1 MTHYKGKKI
10 YRKING
16 NHVKVGI
23 KTYGGNFVMEKD
35 ARKGHR
41 KYKEDA
47 FGFNHD
53 VFQRL
58 DDQDIDKI
66 MVDYTDEFGQDHLY
80 VSFPS
85 TWKEKGTVKEA
96 GAEEQIFLSKTD
108 FDKHHRKDQPDKVPA

>member
-1 MTHYKGKKI
+1 VTNYQGKTI

-23 KTYGGNFVMEKD
+23 KTHGGNFVMEKD

-53 VFQRL
+53 VYTRVKGRVE
-58 DDQDIDKI
+58 KI
-66 MVDYTDEFGQDHLY
+66 IVDYTDEFGNEHLY
-80 VSFPS
+80 VSFPE
-85 TWKEKGTVKEA
+85 TWETCGEVKEA
-96 GAEEQIFLSKTD
+96 GAEKQIFLSKTD
-108 FDKHHRKDQPDKVPA
+108 FDKHHKKALA